1 MGLSICSIRQGL
13 GQRGIDGDI
22 RVAAGPPGDEC
33 GEEWWRTAAYRRLE
47 SIQRRVGGAAGRC
60 SGWKARATIEVG
72 GGAAGRC
79 SGWKARAT
87 IEVGGG
93 AAGRCSGWKARATI
107 AGAEGLATATGD
119 GQQYG
124 RFVLATAGFCGRWRQ
139 LAFFTKQRLIPVL
152 ADQQIEARILL
163 LDLTRTCS
171 AKKL

>member
-33 GEEWWRTAAYRRLE
+33 GEEWWRPAAYRRLE
-47 SIQRRVGGAAGRC
+47 SIQRRVGGVAGRC
-60 SGWKARATIEVG
+60 SGWKARATIEG
-72 GGAAGRC
+72 
-79 SGWKARAT
+79 
-87 IEVGGG
+87 GGG

-163 LDLTRTCS
+163 LDLTRAGS

>member
-33 GEEWWRTAAYRRLE
+33 GEEWWRPAAYRRLE
-47 SIQRRVGGAAGRC
+47 SIQRRVGGAAERC
-60 SGWKARATIEVG
+60 L
-72 GGAAGRC
+72 
-79 SGWKARAT
+79 
-87 IEVGGG
+87 
-93 AAGRCSGWKARATI
+93 GWKARATI

-124 RFVLATAGFCGRWRQ
+124 RFVLATARFGGRWRQ

-163 LDLTRTCS
+163 LDLTRAGS

>member
-33 GEEWWRTAAYRRLE
+33 GEEWWRPAAYRRLE
-47 SIQRRVGGAAGRC
+47 SIQRRVGGVAGRC
-60 SGWKARATIEVG
+60 SGWKARATIEG
-72 GGAAGRC
+72 
-79 SGWKARAT
+79 
-87 IEVGGG
+87 GGG

-124 RFVLATAGFCGRWRQ
+124 RFVLATARFGGRWRQ

-163 LDLTRTCS
+163 LDLTRAGS

>member
-47 SIQRRVGGAAGRC
+47 SIQRRV
-60 SGWKARATIEVG
+60 

>member
-22 RVAAGPPGDEC
+22 RVAAGPPGNEC

-47 SIQRRVGGAAGRC
+47 SIQRRV
-60 SGWKARATIEVG
+60 
-72 GGAAGRC
+72 
-79 SGWKARAT
+79 
-87 IEVGGG
+87 GG